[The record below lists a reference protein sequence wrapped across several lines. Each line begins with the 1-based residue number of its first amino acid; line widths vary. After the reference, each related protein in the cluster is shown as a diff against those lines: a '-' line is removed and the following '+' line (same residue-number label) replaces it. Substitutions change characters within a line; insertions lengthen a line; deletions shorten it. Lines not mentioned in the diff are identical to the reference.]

1 MSGSG
6 AAPRIKKGTTMS
18 KTATIGFAP
27 STGLFGRLVASIDRL
42 LMTSARTSVRTGELP
57 YFGL

>member
-1 MSGSG
+1 MSRT
-6 AAPRIKKGTTMS
+6 AA
-18 KTATIGFAP
+18 IGFSA

-42 LMTSARTSVRTGELP
+42 LMTSARVAARTGDLP